1 MKKRIFIS
9 YTSKDPA
16 VSEERLKIVETKLKP
31 FASVFIDK
39 LHNKKGGQC
48 RVNLELWRCDAL
60 IQLVSAGHQSEWAK
74 RELITARKR
83 RKPVVKISIDDL
95 LKKDDEEV
103 FFLLDEI
110 EKKRWSVWSILIL
123 SVLVCV
129 GISFLG
135 IWLSYL
141 YVSNQPGVSDVMN
154 ARGVFGDSWGGVN
167 TIISAFA
174 FAGVIVTLFL
184 QNRDLNLQR
193 KEMARQREEFEKEN
207 ETLKYQ
213 RFENLFYNMLN
224 LQQELTRD
232 LVIEHTEMGKDPV
245 VKHGRDVFPYFYEEM
260 KIRYAYNGGC
270 EVTTFK
276 RVLGMD
282 DGLKNKLVAVR
293 QLWFLD
299 HYMRHLYRIFR
310 YINDAEE
317 ISDTKKREYTAIVR
331 ATLSPY
337 ELVFLYYIGFSH
349 PRFKKL
355 IEKYTLLNNLRPF
368 LLASPDE
375 GQKVARKFQEG
386 YRYETDKDIDETS
399 EYRKTAFVQK
409 ESMDEGDLLT
419 R

>member
-9 YTSKDPA
+9 YTSKDP
-16 VSEERLKIVETKLKP
+16 SITEERLRMVEAKLKP
-31 FASVFIDK
+31 FASVFIDR
-39 LHNKKGGQC
+39 LHNKRGGQY

-60 IQLVSAGHQSEWAK
+60 IQLVSAEYQSEWAQK
-74 RELITARKR
+74 ELMSARKR
-83 RKPVVKISIDDL
+83 AKPVVKISIEEL
-95 LKKDDEEV
+95 LKKDDEQV
-103 FFLLDEI
+103 FLLLDEI
-110 EKKRWSVWSILIL
+110 EKSWPVWSILIVA
-123 SVLVCV
+123 VLLCV

-141 YVSNQPGVSDVMN
+141 FVSKQPGVTDVMN

-167 TIISAFA
+167 AIISAFA

-207 ETLKYQ
+207 DTLMYQ

-224 LQQELTRD
+224 LQQEITRD
-232 LVIEHTEMGKDPV
+232 LVIEHTVMGKDPV

-260 KIRYAYNGGC
+260 KTRYAYNSGSD
-270 EVTTFK
+270 VTTFK
-276 RVLGMD
+276 RALGRD
-282 DGLKNKLVAVR
+282 DSLKNKLVAVR
-293 QLWFLD
+293 QLWFMD
-299 HYMRHLYRIFR
+299 HYMRHLYQIFK
-310 YINDAEE
+310 YINDAKE
-317 ISDTKKREYTAIVR
+317 ISDTKKREYSAIVR

-355 IEKYTLLNNLRPF
+355 IEKYALLNNLRPF
-368 LLASPDE
+368 LLASSDE
-375 GQKVARKFQEG
+375 KQKVAVKFHNG
-386 YRYETDKDIDETS
+386 YTFAMDECIDEKN

-409 ESMDEGDLLT
+409 EGLDEGDLLT